1 MPTYRHNCH
10 FTDMDESIAEIMR
23 LAEMNRLRAHEII
36 READIERIWS
46 SIGAEVHLVGSL
58 RMGLMSKHRDIDMH
72 IYTERLVPEESFRAM
87 AELSKNP
94 SVGSIS
100 CRNLSQTEE
109 ACIEWHATWLDRDG
123 REWQID
129 MIHILKGSRY
139 DGYFERMA
147 ERISAVVTPQTRE
160 AIIRLKHDTPDNEKI
175 PGIEYYVAVLRDGVR
190 SYEEFTAWRRTHP
203 CNGIIEWI
211 P

>member
-10 FTDMDESIAEIMR
+10 FTDMDGSIAEIMR

-109 ACIEWHATWLDRDG
+109 ACIEWHATWLDRDD

-147 ERISAVVTPQTRE
+147 ERVKAALTGDTRL
-160 AIIRLKHDTPDNEKI
+160 AILRLKAGTPENEHVM
-175 PGIEYYVAVLRDGVR
+175 GVEYYQAVLRDGVR
-190 SYEEFTAWRRTHP
+190 TMADFMRWRAEHP
-203 CNGIIEWI
+203 VNGVMEWM